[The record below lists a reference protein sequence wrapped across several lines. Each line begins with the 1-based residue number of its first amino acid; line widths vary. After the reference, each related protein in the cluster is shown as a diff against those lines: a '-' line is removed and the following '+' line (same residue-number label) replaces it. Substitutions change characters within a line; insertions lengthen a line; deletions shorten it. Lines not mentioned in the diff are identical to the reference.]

1 MSITQ
6 EESLTVAFE
15 KCVSIASEIDTSRI
29 LYISL
34 TLNNED
40 INEILKIFNITSFII
55 NEKFHITLLY
65 TGGKHNKKIDLL
77 KPFFDKLCQITIDKI
92 AISNK
97 FITLCV
103 CKISHEDN
111 DIPYFGNEFKHITIG
126 KKDKKLAPKDS
137 PSAFSEG
144 IVMSFDKH
152 YTINGII
159 EPELKK

>member
-1 MSITQ
+1 MTTSQ
-6 EESLTVAFE
+6 CAEESLIVAFE
-15 KCVSIASEIDTSRI
+15 SVSIAPDATKI

-34 TLNNED
+34 NLDTLD
-40 INEILKIFNITSFII
+40 INNILKLFNITPFII

-65 TGGKHNKKIDLL
+65 TGGKPNEKLDIF
-77 KPFFDKLCQITIDKI
+77 KPFFDKLCKITINKI
-92 AISNK
+92 AISDK
-97 FITLCV
+97 FITLGV
-103 CKISHEDN
+103 YKITHEDN

-144 IVMSFDKH
+144 IVMNFDKH
-152 YTINGII
+152 YIINGII